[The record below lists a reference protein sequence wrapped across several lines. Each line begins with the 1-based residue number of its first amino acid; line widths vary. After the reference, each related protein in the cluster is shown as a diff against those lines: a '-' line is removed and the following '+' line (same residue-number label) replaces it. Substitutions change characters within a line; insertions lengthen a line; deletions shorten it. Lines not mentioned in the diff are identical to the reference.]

1 MITKEMGRI
10 DWNLSATEIIRQVR
24 ALVLWP
30 TAYTFLDGKT
40 IKVFKVKPS
49 HAISPQKPDPG
60 TIVAS
65 TPEGIEVSAGVGSL
79 ILQEIQMENRKRMAA
94 SDFAKGY
101 RQISAKLFT

>member
-1 MITKEMGRI
+1 MVEEAKVKGIGYGTPQDDGEATYTPMITKEMGRI

-49 HAISPQKPDPG
+49 RAISPQKPDPG
-60 TIVAS
+60 S
-65 TPEGIEVSAGVGSL
+65 YSRLDSRRG
-79 ILQEIQMENRKRMAA
+79 
-94 SDFAKGY
+94 
-101 RQISAKLFT
+101 